1 MYRAGTGRRAAAC
14 GCPLRMARLRAG
26 GSAGTAVDIV
36 FTHDTHSHLNT
47 FTTMVDGLET
57 ELGGFARMN
66 TLIEAQRAQ
75 TPDTLVIDGGDFSMG
90 TLIQTVAD
98 IKANE
103 DVDMIVCVSHS
114 GTWEDESKSEDELL
128 AAAVLLIVLVVL
140 LIRKLVKKARH
151 RTA

>member
-1 MYRAGTGRRAAAC
+1 MY
-14 GCPLRMARLRAG
+14 
-26 GSAGTAVDIV
+26 S
-36 FTHDTHSHLNT
+36 HDTHSHLNP
-47 FTTMVDGLET
+47 FTPVVDDAEK
-57 ELGGFARMN
+57 EVGGFDRIN
-66 TLIEAQRAQ
+66 TLIQEQKAKN
-75 TPDTLVIDGGDFSMG
+75 PDTLVIDGGDFSMG